1 MYRDINK
8 IILLTMRRLIS
19 LTIILLLPALLFA
32 QSGSGT
38 YLDPF
43 TGTISSNITWDTT
56 TFPSGKVYVSGHLIV
71 EHGYSLNIEGG
82 MTIIFTASDSRIL
95 VDGTFNAVG
104 SSGNEILFTAD
115 YDDDGNYGESGERW
129 GHLYYRHENLNQS
142 TGYNRA
148 YSSGE
153 INYCIFEYA
162 IGPQTDIMR
171 SRYGGA
177 MKIAS
182 INVSVSNSIFRNNT
196 SGWGGAV
203 LVGSKTSDP
212 YGIYNLP
219 ITGINISN
227 CYFHDNSSSY
237 GGGAIYF
244 WDLSG
249 GKVSNC
255 IFVENTSSTG
265 IDADPPPNS
274 FQKGGAICSMSGGT
288 SILTNNTFIKNTSNV
303 EEGNQI
309 WFSSGAST
317 ARNCVFWSDEYNPWT
332 FGTINMY
339 YCAYTGIS
347 PSGTNF
353 AINTSNTASDGPN
366 FTDPSSG
373 DWTIQFISPLRDA
386 GTTPSPTVPTDYAG
400 NNRVGAY
407 DIGAYEVPYS
417 RWTGTTSTE
426 WATSTN
432 WSGGYYPGATGSTGD
447 IIIPNGLTNYP
458 TSTPAPSVTISAD
471 KYLILESNA
480 KATMASLRNSGILR
494 LESDSTGTAS
504 LIMGSYN
511 NNSGAGTEEI
521 ELYLSGGSD
530 PNNKWH
536 FISIPIA
543 NFDHSPISDTTLN
556 LARYDE
562 NSLLDAG
569 WVAYDGYVYY
579 TQTMDGGAFS
589 TLSIG
594 KGYNYFYD
602 RDVTYTLSGRL
613 YTKTVNIGLS
623 YSGSTPGSKVYGFNL
638 LGNPFSSGL
647 DWDAIVYVDGDVEA
661 GVLNDNY
668 PDNTSAAVF
677 FTKDDEQVTYVAG
690 VLSTSD
696 EFDGVIPPM
705 QGFFVKTYSTGNTI
719 SLPQAARTHGVKTSL
734 FKGNSR
740 STIPLIRL
748 GIGKGTEVLDQTV
761 VRFNQKALFGIDNF
775 YDAVKL
781 LKQEGRNYISTTI
794 DTTEFSINGV
804 PFPAEDECMEIP
816 ISLTLAE
823 EADYNISVSNLQ
835 NLDDYELSI
844 VDLATNDTTKITA
857 STTLSFHAAAGELN
871 ERFVLLIS
879 PSSGD
884 LPTYTPEIIL
894 PKAAADFTIYQS
906 YNMINIEPA
915 TGNWD
920 GITTRVSVINLAGQ
934 RVATHNA
941 IGIQSGS
948 ISQIEAPATKGFY
961 LVEIIGNN
969 RRYVGKVVIR

>member
-1 MYRDINK
+1 MKRFLIP
-8 IILLTMRRLIS
+8 IIF
-19 LTIILLLPALLFA
+19 LLLPYVILG
-32 QSGSGT
+32 QSYPSG
-38 YLDPF
+38 
-43 TGTISSNITWDTT
+43 GTISGTGNIWSGTVTIGGDISVTGELTVQSGTTVVFTNTSAFITVSDTGS
-56 TFPSGKVYVSGHLIV
+56 FYAQGALNDSILI
-71 EHGYSLNIEGG
+71 
-82 MTIIFTASDSRIL
+82 
-95 VDGTFNAVG
+95 
-104 SSGNEILFTAD
+104 TAD
-115 YDDDGNYGESGERW
+115 FNGNSIYGETGETWKHIVFDSG
-129 GHLYYRHENLNQS
+129 S
-142 TGYNRA
+142 I
-148 YSSGE
+148 GE
-153 INYCIFEYA
+153 FSYCIFEYA
-162 IGPQTDIMR
+162 SSPYKNING
-171 SRYGGA
+171 YGGA
-177 MKIAS
+177 LLSNSPNVS
-182 INVSVSNSIFRNNT
+182 INNSTFRNNY
-196 SGWGGAV
+196 GHWGGAV
-203 LVGSKTSDP
+203 FVNNGGSIEIERT
-212 YGIYNLP
+212 IFYN
-219 ITGINISN
+219 
-227 CYFHDNSSSY
+227 NSSNMF
-237 GGGAIYF
+237 GGAIYF
-244 WDLSG
+244 YLDAKGDIVNSVFYDNFTTNTTNSG
-249 GKVSNC
+249 
-255 IFVENTSSTG
+255 
-265 IDADPPPNS
+265 
-274 FQKGGAICSMSGGT
+274 GGAITQHGYSDVNIIGSTFSNNYQIRSVSGDAIT
-288 SILTNNTFIKNTSNV
+288 VDPSYVTPPAPYTTNI
-303 EEGNQI
+303 I
-309 WFSSGAST
+309 
-317 ARNCVFWSDEYNPWT
+317 NCVFWGSDNQIQYDYNAYT
-332 FGTINMY
+332 ILNLTNCAYQGTIKNKNGVIT
-339 YCAYTGIS
+339 AS
-347 PSGTNF
+347 RVNLSNSF
-353 AINTSNTASDGPN
+353 ALNASNTDPNGPN
-366 FTDPSSG
+366 FTDPSSN
-373 DWTIQFISPLRDA
+373 DWTITPYSPLFDA
-386 GTTPSPTVPTDYAG
+386 GTTPTPAVPTDFLG
-400 NNRVGAY
+400 NNRIGAY
-407 DIGAYEVPYS
+407 DIGAYELQEWS
-417 RWTGTTSTE
+417 AWKKNLTSTD
-426 WATSTN
+426 WTSGSN
-432 WSGGYYPGATGSTGD
+432 WKGINPNSGTSN
-447 IIIPNGLTNYP
+447 ILIPNGASTYP
-458 TSTPAPSVTISAD
+458 ITGNPSVTIATD

-844 VDLATNDTTKITA
+844 VDLATNDTTKLTA

-934 RVATHNA
+934 RVATYNA
-941 IGIQSGS
+941 IEIQSGS

>member
-1 MYRDINK
+1 MKKFLLLVFILFFSISTFGQTTSGSLPSDETWSSGPIHITGDIT
-8 IILLTMRRLIS
+8 IPVGIT
-19 LTIILLLPALLFA
+19 LTINAGVDIYLA
-32 QSGSGT
+32 SGVDIFVEGT
-38 YLDPF
+38 
-43 TGTISSNITWDTT
+43 
-56 TFPSGKVYVSGHLIV
+56 
-71 EHGYSLNIEGG
+71 LNAGNNPG
-82 MTIIFTASDSRIL
+82 SPVIFTAS
-95 VDGTFNAVG
+95 G
-104 SSGNEILFTAD
+104 SN
-115 YDDDGNYGESGERW
+115 W
-129 GHLYYRHENLNQS
+129 GHIVFNSTS
-142 TGYNRA
+142 TGSINNCLFEKGLVTG
-148 YSSGE
+148 SG
-153 INYCIFEYA
+153 A
-162 IGPQTDIMR
+162 AG
-171 SRYGGA
+171 YGG
-177 MKIAS
+177 S
-182 INVSVSNSIFRNNT
+182 IYINSNNVSITNSRFENNR
-196 SGWGGAV
+196 GIWGGAIFI
-203 LVGSKTSDP
+203 GSSKQPTISNSFFKNNVAAQCGG
-212 YGIYNLP
+212 GIYYWN
-219 ITGINISN
+219 
-227 CYFHDNSSSY
+227 
-237 GGGAIYF
+237 
-244 WDLSG
+244 LSG
-249 GKVSNC
+249 GTLSNC
-255 IFVENTSSTG
+255 IFEGN
-265 IDADPPPNS
+265 IAN
-274 FQKGGAICSMSGGT
+274 
-288 SILTNNTFIKNTSNV
+288 NNTTEYYTGGGV
-303 EEGNQI
+303 ALQI
-309 WFSSGAST
+309 NAST
-317 ARNCVFWSDEYNPWT
+317 KILNCTFINNDAPYSAYGDDLLLHGSNNARITNCVFWGSASPIYCY
-332 FGTINMY
+332 GTNLNVIRN
-339 YCAYTGIS
+339 CAYTSAPIS
-347 PSGTNF
+347 NVISSPIGSF
-353 AINTSNTASDGPN
+353 IINTSNTASDGPN

-781 LKQEGRNYISTTI
+781 MKQGGRNYISTTI
-794 DTTEFSINGV
+794 DTTEFSINGI
-804 PFPAEDECMEIP
+804 PFPGEGECFEIP

-823 EADYNISVSNLQ
+823 EADYNISVSDLQ
-835 NLDDYELSI
+835 NLDDYEFSI
-844 VDLATNDTTKITA
+844 VDLTTNDTTKITA

-871 ERFVLLIS
+871 ERFVLLVS

-884 LPTYTPEIIL
+884 LPTYTPEVIL

-920 GITTRVSVINLAGQ
+920 GMTTRVSVINLAGQ

-941 IGIQSGS
+941 IEIQSGS
-948 ISQIEAPATKGFY
+948 ISQIEAPTTKGFY